1 MIDQVSYRF
10 YLVFHPKKLFSPF
23 PMTNLCYWHRER
35 KMIKSLQYV
44 LMIQNIS
51 TLLTT
56 RNLHLIASW
65 KFDAFLKTV
74 SITILIS
81 FFVCIGT
88 CLISSFIFNHKNTTL
103 FSLYLFSNF
112 RIGNDENDI
121 YFHYFLHN
129 NLKTRNTT
137 FSSQLECFFLT

>member
-1 MIDQVSYRF
+1 
-10 YLVFHPKKLFSPF
+10 
-23 PMTNLCYWHRER
+23 
-35 KMIKSLQYV
+35 MIKSLQYV

-74 SITILIS
+74 SITILVENFATILIP

-88 CLISSFIFNHKNTTL
+88 YLISSFIFNHKNTTL
-103 FSLYLFSNF
+103 FSLSLFS
-112 RIGNDENDI
+112 E
-121 YFHYFLHN
+121 
-129 NLKTRNTT
+129 
-137 FSSQLECFFLT
+137 FSYRK